1 MKSKKRFVQKPKKV
15 KNKKAR
21 NNNFLKMPKV
31 TSLKGAVR
39 DPRRINVFI
48 DGKFSFS
55 LTITELADSKL
66 HQGQILTEAE
76 IAELRNLSGLGKLY
90 QQTLEYCFSRPH
102 SKKEIIDYLERKRL
116 RRDISWKR
124 FEEHQLKMQ
133 NDPEY
138 AARVKE
144 IHQHTKEQN
153 QKIREIDF
161 TENNTYEYRGA
172 QKSNLPAKPSDRITS
187 EMIESVVSRLESQ
200 NYINDRDFAHY
211 FVENR
216 HQNKGISTKRLI
228 QELKTKGVSNEIIEQ
243 TLIDDDSGHLV
254 RDEEVEIEKTIKKQ
268 LRKTSDRQK
277 LIAYLARQGFSY
289 DLIKTKL
296 DQFLSL
302 EEEYF

>member
-1 MKSKKRFVQKPKKV
+1 
-15 KNKKAR
+15 
-21 NNNFLKMPKV
+21 MPTV
-31 TSLKGAVR
+31 TSLRGAVR
-39 DPRRINVFI
+39 DPHRINVFL

-55 LTITELADSKL
+55 LTLTELADSKL
-66 HQGQILTEAE
+66 HQGQVLTDPEVE
-76 IAELRNLSGLGKLY
+76 RLRNLSGLGKLY

-124 FEEHQLKMQ
+124 FEEHQLKIQ

-144 IHQHTKEQN
+144 IRQHTKEQN

-161 TENNTYEYRGA
+161 TENNTYEYRGV
-172 QKSNLPAKPSDRITS
+172 QKSNLPTKPADRITP
-187 EMIESVVSRLESQ
+187 EMIQEVVSRLESQ
-200 NYINDRDFAHY
+200 NYINDQDFARY
-211 FVENR
+211 FIENR

-228 QELKTKGVSNEIIEQ
+228 QELKIKGVDNDIIEQ
-243 TLIDDDSGHLV
+243 AMFDQGTGNLF
-254 RDEEVEIEKTIKKQ
+254 RDEEVEIEKMIKKQ

-277 LIAYLARQGFSY
+277 IIAYLARQGFSY
-289 DLIKTKL
+289 DLIKAKL
-296 DQFLSL
+296 DQFLST

>member
-1 MKSKKRFVQKPKKV
+1 
-15 KNKKAR
+15 
-21 NNNFLKMPKV
+21 MPTV
-31 TSLKGAVR
+31 TSLRGAVR
-39 DPRRINVFI
+39 DSHRINVFL

-55 LTITELADSKL
+55 LTLTELADSKL
-66 HQGQILTEAE
+66 HQGQVLTDPEVE
-76 IAELRNLSGLGKLY
+76 RLRNLSGLGKLY

-144 IHQHTKEQN
+144 IRQHTKDQN

-161 TENNTYEYRGA
+161 TENNTYEYRGT
-172 QKSNLPAKPSDRITS
+172 KKTNLPTKPADRITS
-187 EMIESVVSRLESQ
+187 EMIQEVVSRLESQ
-200 NYINDRDFAHY
+200 NYINDQDFARY
-211 FVENR
+211 FIENR

-228 QELKTKGVSNEIIEQ
+228 QELKIKGIDNDIIEQ
-243 TLIDDDSGHLV
+243 AMFDQGTGNLF
-254 RDEEVEIEKTIKKQ
+254 RDEEVEIEKMIKKQ

-277 LIAYLARQGFSY
+277 IIAYLARQGFSY
-289 DLIKTKL
+289 DLIKAKL
-296 DQFLSL
+296 DQFLST

>member
-1 MKSKKRFVQKPKKV
+1 MST
-15 KNKKAR
+15 
-21 NNNFLKMPKV
+21 V
-31 TSLKGAVR
+31 TSLRGAIR
-39 DPRRINVFI
+39 DPHRINVFL

-55 LTITELADSKL
+55 LTLTELADSKL
-66 HQGQILTEAE
+66 HQGQVLTDPEVE
-76 IAELRNLSGLGKLY
+76 RLRNLSGLGKLY

-124 FEEHQLKMQ
+124 FEEHQLKVQ

-144 IHQHTKEQN
+144 IRQYTKEQN

-161 TENNTYEYRGA
+161 TENNTYEYRGV
-172 QKSNLPAKPSDRITS
+172 QKTNLPTKPADRITP
-187 EMIESVVSRLESQ
+187 EMIQEVVSRLESQ
-200 NYINDRDFAHY
+200 NYINDQDFARY
-211 FVENR
+211 FIENR

-228 QELKTKGVSNEIIEQ
+228 QELKIKGIDNDIIEQ
-243 TLIDDDSGHLV
+243 AMFDQGTGNLF
-254 RDEEVEIEKTIKKQ
+254 RDEEVEIEKMIKKQ

-277 LIAYLARQGFSY
+277 IIAYLARQGFSY
-289 DLIKTKL
+289 DLIKARL
-296 DQFLSL
+296 DQFLST

>member
-1 MKSKKRFVQKPKKV
+1 
-15 KNKKAR
+15 
-21 NNNFLKMPKV
+21 MPTV
-31 TSLKGAVR
+31 TSLRGAVR
-39 DPRRINVFI
+39 DPHRINVFL
-48 DGKFSFS
+48 DGKFNFS
-55 LTITELADSKL
+55 LTLTELADSKL
-66 HQGQILTEAE
+66 HQGQVLTDPEVE
-76 IAELRNLSGLGKLY
+76 RLRNLSGLGKLY

-144 IHQHTKEQN
+144 IRQHTKDQN

-161 TENNTYEYRGA
+161 TENNTYEYRGT
-172 QKSNLPAKPSDRITS
+172 KKTNLPTKPADRITS
-187 EMIESVVSRLESQ
+187 EMIQEVVSRLESQ
-200 NYINDRDFAHY
+200 NYINDQDFARY
-211 FVENR
+211 FIENR

-228 QELKTKGVSNEIIEQ
+228 QELKIKGIDSDIIEQ
-243 TLIDDDSGHLV
+243 AMFDQGTGNLF
-254 RDEEVEIEKTIKKQ
+254 RDEEVEIEKMIKKQ

-277 LIAYLARQGFSY
+277 IIAYLARQGFSY

-296 DQFLSL
+296 DQFLSAEEEST

>member
-1 MKSKKRFVQKPKKV
+1 
-15 KNKKAR
+15 
-21 NNNFLKMPKV
+21 MPII
-31 TSLKGAVR
+31 TSLRGAVR
-39 DPRRINVFI
+39 DPHRINVFL

-55 LTITELADSKL
+55 LTLTELADSKL
-66 HQGQILTEAE
+66 HQGQVLTDPEVE
-76 IAELRNLSGLGKLY
+76 RLRNLSGLGKLY

-144 IHQHTKEQN
+144 IRQHTKDQN

-172 QKSNLPAKPSDRITS
+172 KKTNLPTKLADRITS
-187 EMIESVVSRLESQ
+187 EMIQEVVSRLESQ
-200 NYINDRDFAHY
+200 NYINDQDFARY
-211 FVENR
+211 FIENR

-228 QELKTKGVSNEIIEQ
+228 QELKIKGIDSDIIEQ
-243 TLIDDDSGHLV
+243 AMFDQDTGNLF
-254 RDEEVEIEKTIKKQ
+254 RDEEVEIEKIIKKQ

-277 LIAYLARQGFSY
+277 IIAYLARQGFSY

-296 DQFLSL
+296 DQFLSAEEEST

>member
-1 MKSKKRFVQKPKKV
+1 
-15 KNKKAR
+15 
-21 NNNFLKMPKV
+21 MPTV
-31 TSLKGAVR
+31 TSLRGAVR
-39 DPRRINVFI
+39 DPHRINVFL

-55 LTITELADSKL
+55 LTLTELADSKL
-66 HQGQILTEAE
+66 HQGQVLTDSEVE
-76 IAELRNLSGLGKLY
+76 RLRNLSGLGKLY

-124 FEEHQLKMQ
+124 FEEHQLKIQ

-144 IHQHTKEQN
+144 IRQHTKEQN

-161 TENNTYEYRGA
+161 TENNTYEYRGV
-172 QKSNLPAKPSDRITS
+172 QKSNLPTKPADRITP
-187 EMIESVVSRLESQ
+187 EMIQEVVSRLESQ
-200 NYINDRDFAHY
+200 NYINDQDFARY
-211 FVENR
+211 FIENR

-228 QELKTKGVSNEIIEQ
+228 QELKIKGIDSDIIEQ
-243 TLIDDDSGHLV
+243 AIFDQGTGNFL
-254 RDEEVEIEKTIKKQ
+254 RDEEVEIEKMIKKQ

-277 LIAYLARQGFSY
+277 IIAYLARQGFSY
-289 DLIKTKL
+289 DLIKAKL
-296 DQFLSL
+296 DQFLST

>member
-1 MKSKKRFVQKPKKV
+1 
-15 KNKKAR
+15 
-21 NNNFLKMPKV
+21 MPTV
-31 TSLKGAVR
+31 TSLRGAVR
-39 DPRRINVFI
+39 DPHRINVFL

-55 LTITELADSKL
+55 LTLTELADSKL
-66 HQGQILTEAE
+66 HQGQVLTNPEVE
-76 IAELRNLSGLGKLY
+76 RLRNLSGLGKLY

-144 IHQHTKEQN
+144 IRQHTKDQN

-161 TENNTYEYRGA
+161 TENNTYEYRGTK
-172 QKSNLPAKPSDRITS
+172 KSNFPTKPADRITS
-187 EMIESVVSRLESQ
+187 EMIQEVVSRLEAQ
-200 NYINDRDFAHY
+200 NYINDQDFARY
-211 FVENR
+211 FIENR
-216 HQNKGISTKRLI
+216 HQNKGISTKRLV
-228 QELKTKGVSNEIIEQ
+228 QELKIKGIDSDIIEQ
-243 TLIDDDSGHLV
+243 AMFDQGTGNLL
-254 RDEEVEIEKTIKKQ
+254 RDEEVEIEKMIKKQ

-277 LIAYLARQGFSY
+277 IIAYLARQGFSY

-296 DQFLSL
+296 DQFLST

>member
-1 MKSKKRFVQKPKKV
+1 
-15 KNKKAR
+15 
-21 NNNFLKMPKV
+21 MPTV
-31 TSLKGAVR
+31 TSLRGAVR
-39 DPRRINVFI
+39 DPHRINVFL

-55 LTITELADSKL
+55 LTLTELADSKL
-66 HQGQILTEAE
+66 HQGQVLTNPDVER
-76 IAELRNLSGLGKLY
+76 LRNLSGLGKLY
-90 QQTLEYCFSRPH
+90 RQTLEYCFSRPH

-144 IHQHTKEQN
+144 IRQHTRDQN

-161 TENNTYEYRGA
+161 TENNTYEYRGT
-172 QKSNLPAKPSDRITS
+172 KKTNLPTKPADRITS
-187 EMIESVVSRLESQ
+187 EMIQEVVSRLESQ
-200 NYINDRDFAHY
+200 KYINDQDFARY
-211 FVENR
+211 FIENR

-228 QELKTKGVSNEIIEQ
+228 QELKIKGIDSDIIEQ
-243 TLIDDDSGHLV
+243 AIFDQGTGNFL
-254 RDEEVEIEKTIKKQ
+254 RDEEVEIEKMIKKQ

-277 LIAYLARQGFSY
+277 IIAYLARQGFSY
-289 DLIKTKL
+289 DLIKAKL
-296 DQFLSL
+296 DQFLST

>member
-1 MKSKKRFVQKPKKV
+1 
-15 KNKKAR
+15 
-21 NNNFLKMPKV
+21 MPKV
-31 TSLKGAVR
+31 TSLKGVVR
-39 DPRRINVFI
+39 DPSRINVFI

-55 LTITELADSKL
+55 LTLTELADSKL
-66 HQGQILTEAE
+66 HQGQTLTEVE

-124 FEEHQLKMQ
+124 FEEHQLKIQ
-133 NDPEY
+133 NDSEY

-144 IHQHTKEQN
+144 IRQHTKAQN

-161 TENNTYEYRGA
+161 TENNTYEYRGV
-172 QKSNLPAKPSDRITS
+172 QKSNLPTKPSDRITP
-187 EMIESVVSRLESQ
+187 EIIELVVSRLESQ
-200 NYINDRDFAHY
+200 NYINDRDFARY
-211 FVENR
+211 FIENR

-228 QELKTKGVSNEIIEQ
+228 QELKNKGISSEIIEQ
-243 TLIDDDSGHLV
+243 ALIDGDSGSLI
-254 RDEEVEIEKTIKKQ
+254 RDEEEEIEKMIKKQ

-277 LIAYLARQGFSY
+277 IIAYLARQGFSY

-296 DQFLSL
+296 GQFLSI
-302 EEEYF
+302 EEENF

>member
-1 MKSKKRFVQKPKKV
+1 
-15 KNKKAR
+15 
-21 NNNFLKMPKV
+21 MPTV
-31 TSLKGAVR
+31 TNLRGAVR
-39 DPRRINVFI
+39 DPHRINVFL

-55 LTITELADSKL
+55 LTLTELADSKL
-66 HQGQILTEAE
+66 YQGQVLTDPEVE
-76 IAELRNLSGLGKLY
+76 RLRNLSGLGKLY

-102 SKKEIIDYLERKRL
+102 SKKEIIDYLQRKRL

-144 IHQHTKEQN
+144 IRQHTKDQN

-161 TENNTYEYRGA
+161 TENNTYEYRGT
-172 QKSNLPAKPSDRITS
+172 KKTNLPTKPADRITS
-187 EMIESVVSRLESQ
+187 EMIQEVVSRLESQ
-200 NYINDRDFAHY
+200 NYINDQDFARY
-211 FVENR
+211 FIENR

-228 QELKTKGVSNEIIEQ
+228 QELKIKGIDSDIIEQ
-243 TLIDDDSGHLV
+243 AIFDQGTGNFL
-254 RDEEVEIEKTIKKQ
+254 RDEEVEIEKMIKKQ

-277 LIAYLARQGFSY
+277 IIAYLARQGFSY
-289 DLIKTKL
+289 DLIKSKL
-296 DQFLSL
+296 DQFLSAEEEST

>member
-1 MKSKKRFVQKPKKV
+1 
-15 KNKKAR
+15 
-21 NNNFLKMPKV
+21 MPKV

-55 LTITELADSKL
+55 LTLTELADSKL
-66 HQGQILTEAE
+66 HQGQTLTESE

-124 FEEHQLKMQ
+124 FEEHQLKIQ

-172 QKSNLPAKPSDRITS
+172 QKSNLPAKPSDRITP
-187 EMIESVVSRLESQ
+187 ELIESVVSRLESQ
-200 NYINDRDFAHY
+200 NYINDRDFARY

-216 HQNKGISTKRLI
+216 HQNNGISTKRLI

-254 RDEEVEIEKTIKKQ
+254 RDEEIEIEKMIKKQ
-268 LRKTSDRQK
+268 LKKTSDRQK

-289 DLIKTKL
+289 DLIKSKL

>member
-1 MKSKKRFVQKPKKV
+1 
-15 KNKKAR
+15 
-21 NNNFLKMPKV
+21 MPTV
-31 TSLKGAVR
+31 TSLRGAVR
-39 DPRRINVFI
+39 ASHRINVFL

-55 LTITELADSKL
+55 LTLTELADSKL
-66 HQGQILTEAE
+66 HQGQVLTDPEVE
-76 IAELRNLSGLGKLY
+76 RLRNLSGLGKLY

-124 FEEHQLKMQ
+124 FEEHQLKIQ

-138 AARVKE
+138 AARTKE
-144 IHQHTKEQN
+144 IRQYTKEQN

-161 TENNTYEYRGA
+161 TENNTYEYRGT
-172 QKSNLPAKPSDRITS
+172 KKTNLPTKPADRITS
-187 EMIESVVSRLESQ
+187 EMIQEVVSRLESQ
-200 NYINDRDFAHY
+200 NYINDQDFARY
-211 FVENR
+211 FIENR

-228 QELKTKGVSNEIIEQ
+228 QELKIKGIDSDIIEQ
-243 TLIDDDSGHLV
+243 AMFDQGTGNLF
-254 RDEEVEIEKTIKKQ
+254 RDEEVEIEKMIKKQ

-277 LIAYLARQGFSY
+277 IIAYLARQGFSY

-296 DQFLSL
+296 DQFLSAEEEST

>member
-1 MKSKKRFVQKPKKV
+1 
-15 KNKKAR
+15 
-21 NNNFLKMPKV
+21 MPTV
-31 TSLKGAVR
+31 TSLRGAVR
-39 DPRRINVFI
+39 DPHRINVFL

-55 LTITELADSKL
+55 LTLTELADSKL
-66 HQGQILTEAE
+66 YQGQVLTDPEVE
-76 IAELRNLSGLGKLY
+76 RLRNLSGLGKLY

-144 IHQHTKEQN
+144 IRQHTKDQN

-161 TENNTYEYRGA
+161 TENNTYEYRGT
-172 QKSNLPAKPSDRITS
+172 KKTNLPTKPADRITS
-187 EMIESVVSRLESQ
+187 EMIQEVVSRLESQ
-200 NYINDRDFAHY
+200 NYINDQDFARY
-211 FVENR
+211 FIENR

-228 QELKTKGVSNEIIEQ
+228 QELKIKGIDSDIIEQ
-243 TLIDDDSGHLV
+243 AIFDQGTGNFL
-254 RDEEVEIEKTIKKQ
+254 RDEEVEIEKMIKKQ

-277 LIAYLARQGFSY
+277 IIAYLARQGVSY
-289 DLIKTKL
+289 DLIKSKL
-296 DQFLSL
+296 DQFLSAEEEST

>member
-1 MKSKKRFVQKPKKV
+1 
-15 KNKKAR
+15 
-21 NNNFLKMPKV
+21 MPTV
-31 TSLKGAVR
+31 TSLRGAVR
-39 DPRRINVFI
+39 DPHRINVFL

-55 LTITELADSKL
+55 LTLTELADSKL
-66 HQGQILTEAE
+66 HQGQVLTNPDVER
-76 IAELRNLSGLGKLY
+76 LRNLSGLGKLY

-138 AARVKE
+138 AAKVKE
-144 IHQHTKEQN
+144 IRQHTRDQN

-161 TENNTYEYRGA
+161 TENNTYEYRGT
-172 QKSNLPAKPSDRITS
+172 KKTNLPTKPADRITS
-187 EMIESVVSRLESQ
+187 KMIQEVVSRLESQ
-200 NYINDRDFAHY
+200 NYINDQDFAQY
-211 FVENR
+211 FIENR

-228 QELKTKGVSNEIIEQ
+228 QELKIKGIDSNIIEQ
-243 TLIDDDSGHLV
+243 AMFDQGTGNFL
-254 RDEEVEIEKTIKKQ
+254 RDEEVEIEKMIKKQ

-277 LIAYLARQGFSY
+277 IIAYLARQGFSY
-289 DLIKTKL
+289 DLIKAKL
-296 DQFLSL
+296 DQFLST

>member
-1 MKSKKRFVQKPKKV
+1 
-15 KNKKAR
+15 
-21 NNNFLKMPKV
+21 MPTV
-31 TSLKGAVR
+31 TSLRGAVR
-39 DPRRINVFI
+39 DPHRINVFL

-55 LTITELADSKL
+55 LTLTELADSKL
-66 HQGQILTEAE
+66 HQGQVLTDPEVE
-76 IAELRNLSGLGKLY
+76 RLRNLSGLGKLY

-144 IHQHTKEQN
+144 IRQHTKDQN

-161 TENNTYEYRGA
+161 TENNTYEYRGT
-172 QKSNLPAKPSDRITS
+172 KKTNLPTKPADRITS
-187 EMIESVVSRLESQ
+187 EMIQEVVSRLESQ
-200 NYINDRDFAHY
+200 NYINDQDFARY
-211 FVENR
+211 FIENR

-228 QELKTKGVSNEIIEQ
+228 QELKIKGIDNDIIEQ
-243 TLIDDDSGHLV
+243 AMFDQGTGNLF
-254 RDEEVEIEKTIKKQ
+254 RDEEVEIEKMIKKQ

-277 LIAYLARQGFSY
+277 IIAYLARQGFSY
-289 DLIKTKL
+289 DLIKAKL
-296 DQFLSL
+296 DQFLST

>member
-1 MKSKKRFVQKPKKV
+1 
-15 KNKKAR
+15 
-21 NNNFLKMPKV
+21 MPTV
-31 TSLKGAVR
+31 TSLRGAVR
-39 DPRRINVFI
+39 DPHRINVFL
-48 DGKFSFS
+48 DGKFNFS
-55 LTITELADSKL
+55 LTLTELADSKL
-66 HQGQILTEAE
+66 HQGQVLTDPEVE
-76 IAELRNLSGLGKLY
+76 RLRNLSGLGKLY

-124 FEEHQLKMQ
+124 FEEHQLKIQ

-144 IHQHTKEQN
+144 IRQHTKDQN

-161 TENNTYEYRGA
+161 TENNTYEYRGT
-172 QKSNLPAKPSDRITS
+172 KKTNLPTKPADRITS
-187 EMIESVVSRLESQ
+187 EMIQEVVSRLESQ
-200 NYINDRDFAHY
+200 NYINDQDFARY
-211 FVENR
+211 FIENR

-228 QELKTKGVSNEIIEQ
+228 QELKIKGIDSDIIEQ
-243 TLIDDDSGHLV
+243 AMFDQGTGNFL
-254 RDEEVEIEKTIKKQ
+254 RDEEVEIEKMIKKQ

-277 LIAYLARQGFSY
+277 IIAYLARQGFSY

-296 DQFLSL
+296 DQFLSTEEEST

>member
-1 MKSKKRFVQKPKKV
+1 
-15 KNKKAR
+15 
-21 NNNFLKMPKV
+21 MPTV
-31 TSLKGAVR
+31 TSLRGAVR
-39 DPRRINVFI
+39 DPHRINVFL

-55 LTITELADSKL
+55 LTLTELADSKL
-66 HQGQILTEAE
+66 HHGQVLTDPEVE
-76 IAELRNLSGLGKLY
+76 RLRNLSGLGKLY

-124 FEEHQLKMQ
+124 FEEHQLKVQ

-144 IHQHTKEQN
+144 IRQHTKEQN

-161 TENNTYEYRGA
+161 TENNTYEYRGV
-172 QKSNLPAKPSDRITS
+172 QKSNLPTKPADRITP
-187 EMIESVVSRLESQ
+187 EMIQEVVSRLESQ
-200 NYINDRDFAHY
+200 NYINDQDFARY
-211 FVENR
+211 FIENR

-228 QELKTKGVSNEIIEQ
+228 QELKIKGIDSDIIEQ
-243 TLIDDDSGHLV
+243 AIFDQGTGNFL
-254 RDEEVEIEKTIKKQ
+254 RDEEVEIEKMIKKQ

-277 LIAYLARQGFSY
+277 IIAYLARQGFSY
-289 DLIKTKL
+289 DLIKSKL
-296 DQFLSL
+296 DQFLSAEEEST

>member
-1 MKSKKRFVQKPKKV
+1 
-15 KNKKAR
+15 
-21 NNNFLKMPKV
+21 MPTV
-31 TSLKGAVR
+31 TSLRGAVR
-39 DPRRINVFI
+39 DPHRINVFL

-55 LTITELADSKL
+55 LTLTELADSKL
-66 HQGQILTEAE
+66 HQGQVLTDPEVE
-76 IAELRNLSGLGKLY
+76 RLRNLSGLGKLY

-124 FEEHQLKMQ
+124 FEEHQLKIQ

-138 AARVKE
+138 ATRVKE
-144 IHQHTKEQN
+144 IRQHTKEQN

-161 TENNTYEYRGA
+161 TENNTYEYRGV
-172 QKSNLPAKPSDRITS
+172 QKSNLPTKPADRITS
-187 EMIESVVSRLESQ
+187 EMIQEVVSRLESQ
-200 NYINDRDFAHY
+200 NYINDQDFARY
-211 FVENR
+211 FIENR

-228 QELKTKGVSNEIIEQ
+228 QELKIKGIDSDIIEQ
-243 TLIDDDSGHLV
+243 AMFDQGTGNLF
-254 RDEEVEIEKTIKKQ
+254 RDEEVEIEKMIKKQ

-277 LIAYLARQGFSY
+277 IIAYLARQGFSY

-296 DQFLSL
+296 DQFLSAEEEST

>member
-1 MKSKKRFVQKPKKV
+1 
-15 KNKKAR
+15 
-21 NNNFLKMPKV
+21 MPTV
-31 TSLKGAVR
+31 TSLRGAVR
-39 DPRRINVFI
+39 DPHRINVFL

-66 HQGQILTEAE
+66 HQGQVLTDPEVE
-76 IAELRNLSGLGKLY
+76 RLRNLSGLGKLY

-124 FEEHQLKMQ
+124 FEEHQLKIQ

-138 AARVKE
+138 AVRVKE
-144 IHQHTKEQN
+144 IRQHTKDQN

-161 TENNTYEYRGA
+161 TENNTYEYRGT
-172 QKSNLPAKPSDRITS
+172 KKTNLPTKPADRITS
-187 EMIESVVSRLESQ
+187 EMIQEVVSRLESQ
-200 NYINDRDFAHY
+200 NYINDQDFARY
-211 FVENR
+211 FIENR

-228 QELKTKGVSNEIIEQ
+228 QELKIKGIDSDIIEQ
-243 TLIDDDSGHLV
+243 AMFDQGTGNLL
-254 RDEEVEIEKTIKKQ
+254 RDEEVEIEKMIKKQ

-277 LIAYLARQGFSY
+277 IIAYLARQGFLY
-289 DLIKTKL
+289 DLIKAKL
-296 DQFLSL
+296 DQFLST

>member
-1 MKSKKRFVQKPKKV
+1 
-15 KNKKAR
+15 
-21 NNNFLKMPKV
+21 MPTV
-31 TSLKGAVR
+31 TSLRGAVR
-39 DPRRINVFI
+39 DPHRINVFL

-55 LTITELADSKL
+55 LTLTELADSKL
-66 HQGQILTEAE
+66 HQGQVLTNPEVE
-76 IAELRNLSGLGKLY
+76 RLRNLSSLGKLY

-138 AARVKE
+138 TARVKE
-144 IHQHTKEQN
+144 IRQHTKGQN
-153 QKIREIDF
+153 QKIREMDF
-161 TENNTYEYRGA
+161 TENNTYEYRGT
-172 QKSNLPAKPSDRITS
+172 KKTNLPTKPADRITS
-187 EMIESVVSRLESQ
+187 EMIQEVVSRLESQ
-200 NYINDRDFAHY
+200 NYINDQDFARY
-211 FVENR
+211 FIENR

-228 QELKTKGVSNEIIEQ
+228 QELKIKGIDSDIIEQ
-243 TLIDDDSGHLV
+243 AIFDQGTGNFL
-254 RDEEVEIEKTIKKQ
+254 RDEEVEIEKMIKKQ

-277 LIAYLARQGFSY
+277 IIAYLARQGFSY

-296 DQFLSL
+296 DQFLSAEEEST